1 MTHKNVA
8 KRNMNK
14 LVKGDIVH
22 IKPNIEHWHGAA
34 PNSWFVHLSLE
45 TNIPNNNTSWLEAVK
60 DNEYR

>member
-1 MTHKNVA
+1 
-8 KRNMNK
+8 MNK